1 MIQEL
6 LRVMIIGLLAVIFTV
21 VLKKHCGEISI
32 LLGLSAGI
40 LIGIFFL
47 EALKPVIAFVEDLRE
62 LSGLDAELLEPVLKC
77 LGIGFL
83 SQIAVNVCNDSGQ
96 TAIGK
101 MIEISGS
108 VLCMYIS
115 IPLFRSVLSLLGSMG
130 GEP

>member
-1 MIQEL
+1 MIQDL
-6 LRVMIIGLLAVIFTV
+6 LRVMVVGLVAVIFAT
-21 VLKKHCGEISI
+21 VLKKHCSDISV

-47 EALKPVIAFVEDLRE
+47 RALKPVTDFIDELRD
-62 LSGLDAELLEPVLKC
+62 LSGLDPELLEPVIKC

-83 SQIAVNVCNDSGQ
+83 SQISVNVCKDSGQ
-96 TAIGK
+96 SAIGK

-108 VLCMYIS
+108 VLCLYIS
-115 IPLFRSVLSLLGSMG
+115 IPLFRNVLSLLSTLG